1 MNNMKTGIGMRLF
14 VLLIVLSTAPLFAQQ
29 NSMNGSSSNVTKD
42 IEAIVQDMEAGTLSS
57 AEEAGILLMREEEKL
72 ARDVYLTLYEKW
84 NIPVFAS
91 IAASET
97 THMDSM
103 ELLIDRYGLE
113 DPVADESAAAW
124 GSYQREEFE
133 GLYSDLTKQGLAS
146 YQAALEVGALI
157 EDLDIADLQKLISE
171 SSNADVKVVY
181 QNLVKGSRNHLRAF
195 NRQLER
201 YDGEY
206 APQYITNADY
216 QQIIT
221 SRNEAGVITD
231 PDFSFE

>member
-1 MNNMKTGIGMRLF
+1 
-14 VLLIVLSTAPLFAQQ
+14 
-29 NSMNGSSSNVTKD
+29 
-42 IEAIVQDMEAGTLSS
+42 MEAGTLNS

-84 NIPVFAS
+84 NIPVFAN
-91 IAASET
+91 IAASEA

-103 ELLIDRYGLE
+103 ELLIERYGLE
-113 DPVADESAAAW
+113 DPVADETTAAR

-133 GLYSDLTKQGLAS
+133 GLYSDLTARGLES

-181 QNLVKGSRNHLRAF
+181 QNLIKGSRNHLRAF
-195 NRQLER
+195 TRQLER

-206 APQYITNADY
+206 DPQYITKAEY

-221 SRNEAGVITD
+221 SRNEAGLITD
-231 PDFSFE
+231 PDFFFE

>member
-1 MNNMKTGIGMRLF
+1 
-14 VLLIVLSTAPLFAQQ
+14 
-29 NSMNGSSSNVTKD
+29 
-42 IEAIVQDMEAGTLSS
+42 ME
-57 AEEAGILLMREEEKL
+57 R
-72 ARDVYLTLYEKW
+72 YE
-84 NIPVFAS
+84 
-91 IAASET
+91 
-97 THMDSM
+97 
-103 ELLIDRYGLE
+103 LE
-113 DPVADESAAAW
+113 DPVADESSAAR

-133 GLYSDLTKQGLAS
+133 VLYSDLTERGLAS

-195 NRQLER
+195 TRQLMR

-206 APQYITNADY
+206 VPQYITKADY
-216 QQIIT
+216 QKIIT
-221 SRNEAGVITD
+221 TRNEAGLITD

>member
-1 MNNMKTGIGMRLF
+1 MNNMKTRIGMGI
-14 VLLIVLSTAPLFAQQ
+14 VILLVILSVMPLFAQR
-29 NSMNGSSSNVTKD
+29 NSMSGD
-42 IEAIVQDMEAGTLSS
+42 IGAVLQDMEVGTLSS

-72 ARDVYLTLYEKW
+72 ARDAYLTLYEKW
-84 NIPVFAS
+84 NIPVFAN

-97 THMDSM
+97 THMDAM
-103 ELLIDRYGLE
+103 ELLIERYGLE
-113 DPVADESAAAW
+113 DPVADESTAAR

-133 GLYSDLTKQGLAS
+133 ELYSDLTAQGLES

-171 SSNADVKVVY
+171 SSNADVKMVY

-195 NRQLER
+195 TRQLER

-206 APQYITNADY
+206 APQYITKADY

-221 SRNEAGVITD
+221 SRNEAGFITD

>member
-84 NIPVFAS
+84 NIPVFAN
-91 IAASET
+91 IAASEAS
-97 THMDSM
+97 HMDAM
-103 ELLIDRYGLE
+103 ELLIERYGLG
-113 DPVADESAAAW
+113 DPVEDESAAAR

-133 GLYSDLTKQGLAS
+133 ELYSELTAQGLAS
-146 YQAALEVGALI
+146 YQKALEVGTFI

-171 SSNADVKVVY
+171 SGNADVKVVY

-195 NRQLER
+195 ARQLER

-206 APQYITNADY
+206 DPQYISIIDY
-216 QQIIT
+216 QKIIT

-231 PDFSFE
+231 PDFSF

>member
-1 MNNMKTGIGMRLF
+1 MKTGIGMRLF

-72 ARDVYLTLYEKW
+72 AWDVYLTLYEKW
-84 NIPVFAS
+84 NIPVFAN
-91 IAASET
+91 IAASEAS
-97 THMDSM
+97 HMDAM
-103 ELLIDRYGLE
+103 ELLIERYGLG
-113 DPVADESAAAW
+113 DPLDDESAAAR

-133 GLYSDLTKQGLAS
+133 ELYSELTAQGLAS
-146 YQAALEVGALI
+146 YQKALEVGALI

-171 SSNADVKVVY
+171 SSNDDVKVVY

-195 NRQLER
+195 TRQLER

-206 APQYITNADY
+206 EPQYISIIDY
-216 QQIIT
+216 QKIIT

-231 PDFSFE
+231 PDFFFE

>member
-1 MNNMKTGIGMRLF
+1 
-14 VLLIVLSTAPLFAQQ
+14 
-29 NSMNGSSSNVTKD
+29 VTKD
-42 IEAIVQDMEAGTLSS
+42 IEAIVQGIEAGTLSS

-84 NIPVFAS
+84 NIPVFAN
-91 IAASET
+91 IAASEAS
-97 THMDSM
+97 HMDAM
-103 ELLIDRYGLE
+103 ELLIERYGLG
-113 DPVADESAAAW
+113 DPVEDESAAAR

-133 GLYSDLTKQGLAS
+133 ELYSELTAQGLAS
-146 YQAALEVGALI
+146 YQKALEVGTFI

-171 SSNADVKVVY
+171 SGNADVKVVY

-195 NRQLER
+195 ARQLER

-206 APQYITNADY
+206 DPQYISIIDY
-216 QQIIT
+216 QKIIT

-231 PDFSFE
+231 PDFSF

>member
-1 MNNMKTGIGMRLF
+1 MKTGIGMRLF

-42 IEAIVQDMEAGTLSS
+42 IEAIVQGIEAGTLSS

-84 NIPVFAS
+84 NIPVFAN
-91 IAASET
+91 IAASEAS
-97 THMDSM
+97 HMDAM
-103 ELLIDRYGLE
+103 ELLIERYGLG
-113 DPVADESAAAW
+113 DPVEDESAAAR

-133 GLYSDLTKQGLAS
+133 ELYSELTAQGLAS
-146 YQAALEVGALI
+146 YQKALEVGTFI

-171 SSNADVKVVY
+171 SGNADVKVVY

-195 NRQLER
+195 ARQLER

-206 APQYITNADY
+206 DPQYISIIDY
-216 QQIIT
+216 QKIIT

-231 PDFSFE
+231 PDFSF

>member
-1 MNNMKTGIGMRLF
+1 MKTGIGMRLF

-29 NSMNGSSSNVTKD
+29 TSMNGSSSNMTKD

-72 ARDVYLTLYEKW
+72 AWDVYLTLYEKW
-84 NIPVFAS
+84 NIPVFAN
-91 IAASET
+91 IAASEAS
-97 THMDSM
+97 HMDAM
-103 ELLIDRYGLE
+103 ELLIERYGLG
-113 DPVADESAAAW
+113 DPLDDESAAAR

-133 GLYSDLTKQGLAS
+133 KLYSELTAQGLAS
-146 YQAALEVGALI
+146 YQKALEVGALI

-171 SSNADVKVVY
+171 SSNDDVKVVY

-195 NRQLER
+195 TRQLDR
-201 YDGEY
+201 YDSEY
-206 APQYITNADY
+206 SPQYITEADY
-216 QQIIT
+216 QKIIT

-231 PDFSFE
+231 PDFFFE

>member
-1 MNNMKTGIGMRLF
+1 MKEMKTGIRMGI
-14 VLLIVLSTAPLFAQQ
+14 VILLVILSVAPLFAQR
-29 NSMNGSSSNVTKD
+29 NSMGGD
-42 IEAIVQDMEAGTLSS
+42 IEEILQDMERGTLSS

-84 NIPVFAS
+84 NIPVFAN
-91 IAASET
+91 IAASEA
-97 THMDSM
+97 THMDAM
-103 ELLIDRYGLE
+103 EMLIERYGLE
-113 DPVADESAAAW
+113 DPVADESSAAR

-133 GLYSDLTKQGLAS
+133 ELYSDLTEQGLAS
-146 YQAALEVGALI
+146 YTAALEVGAFI

-195 NRQLER
+195 TRQLER
-201 YDGEY
+201 YDGKY
-206 APQYITNADY
+206 IPQYITEADY

-221 SRNEAGVITD
+221 SRNEAGIITD

>member
-113 DPVADESAAAW
+113 DPVADESAAAR
-124 GSYQREEFE
+124 GNYQREEFE
-133 GLYSDLTKQGLAS
+133 ELYSDLTAQGLAS

-171 SSNADVKVVY
+171 SSNDDVKVVY

-195 NRQLER
+195 IRQLDR

-206 APQYITNADY
+206 VPQYITKADY

-221 SRNEAGVITD
+221 SRNESGVITD

>member
-42 IEAIVQDMEAGTLSS
+42 IEAIVQGIEAGTLSS

-84 NIPVFAS
+84 NIPVFAN
-91 IAASET
+91 IAASEAS
-97 THMDSM
+97 HMDAM
-103 ELLIDRYGLE
+103 ELLIERYGLG
-113 DPVADESAAAW
+113 DPVEDESAAAR

-133 GLYSDLTKQGLAS
+133 ELYSELTAQGLAS
-146 YQAALEVGALI
+146 YQKALEVGTFI

-171 SSNADVKVVY
+171 SGNADVKVVY

-195 NRQLER
+195 ARQLER

-206 APQYITNADY
+206 DPQYISIIDY
-216 QQIIT
+216 QKIIT

-231 PDFSFE
+231 PDFSF

>member
-1 MNNMKTGIGMRLF
+1 MKKMKTGIGMGI
-14 VLLIVLSTAPLFAQQ
+14 VILLVILSASPLFAQR
-29 NSMNGSSSNVTKD
+29 NSMGGD
-42 IEAIVQDMEAGTLSS
+42 IEAVLQDMEVGTLSS

-84 NIPVFAS
+84 NIPVFAN
-91 IAASET
+91 IAASEAS
-97 THMDSM
+97 HMDAM
-103 ELLIDRYGLE
+103 ELLIERYGLG
-113 DPVADESAAAW
+113 DPLDDESAAAR

-133 GLYSDLTKQGLAS
+133 KLYSELTAQGLAS
-146 YQAALEVGALI
+146 YQKALEVGALI

-171 SSNADVKVVY
+171 SSNDDVKVVY

-195 NRQLER
+195 IRQLDR

-206 APQYITNADY
+206 VPQYITKADY

-221 SRNEAGVITD
+221 SRNESGVITD

>member
-14 VLLIVLSTAPLFAQQ
+14 VLLIVLSTALLFAQQ

-72 ARDVYLTLYEKW
+72 AWDVYLTLYEKW
-84 NIPVFAS
+84 NIPVFAN
-91 IAASET
+91 IAASEAS
-97 THMDSM
+97 HMDAM
-103 ELLIDRYGLE
+103 ELLIERYGLG
-113 DPVADESAAAW
+113 DPLDDESAAAR

-133 GLYSDLTKQGLAS
+133 KLYSELTAQGLAS
-146 YQAALEVGALI
+146 YQKALEVGALI

-171 SSNADVKVVY
+171 SSNDDVKVVY

-195 NRQLER
+195 TRQLDR

-206 APQYITNADY
+206 SPQYITEADY
-216 QQIIT
+216 QKIIT

-231 PDFSFE
+231 PGFFFE